1 MCIFVLINV
10 DDIIVVSNADTAID
24 TLISNLGFEFAIK
37 YLGELS
43 YFLGIHVTKTE
54 NGLHLHQG
62 KYVFD
67 LLHHMKMTDAKP
79 TPTPCI
85 SGAKL
90 SKFSGDPLI
99 DPTAYRSMV
108 GAFQYLTLTRPNIS
122 YSVNQLCQF
131 LHFPTNIHLTVAK
144 RVLRYLKGTLQ
155 FGLQFNKGSLQLNG
169 FCDSDWAGNPDDQK
183 YTSGYCIYL
192 GSCLISW
199 TSKK

>member
-24 TLISNLGFEFAIK
+24 THISNLGFEFAIK

-54 NGLHLHQG
+54 NGLHLHQE

-67 LLHHMKMTDAKP
+67 LLHHMKMTGAKP
-79 TPTPCI
+79 ALTPCI

-99 DPTAYRSMV
+99 NCTVYRSMV
-108 GAFQYLTLTRPNIS
+108 GALQYLTLTRPNIS

-144 RVLRYLKGTLQ
+144 RVLKYLKGTLQ

-169 FCDSDWAGNPDDQK
+169 FCDSDWAGNLDDQK

-192 GSCLISW
+192 GSCLIS
-199 TSKK
+199 